1 MNIPIVDVAVA
12 PLPTASAQAAA
23 GRHAW
28 HPPGWTGFPLTE
40 AR

>member
-1 MNIPIVDVAVA
+1 MNTPILDIALA
-12 PLPTASAQAAA
+12 LPPTASTQAAA

-28 HPPGWTGFPLTE
+28 RPPGWTGFPLTE